1 MKYLERDAFWTYRD
15 VIFKALF
22 IGHSLFIEEGLW
34 CEGIFILRGEE
45 EGGEGGALD
54 FTMSERW
61 MDDFA
66 KLTQLEKIVQRI

>member
-1 MKYLERDAFWTYRD
+1 MVIHYLSRRGCGARGFL
-15 VIFKALF
+15 LF
-22 IGHSLFIEEGLW
+22 AGGEEG
-34 CEGIFILRGEE
+34 G

-66 KLTQLEKIVQRI
+66 KLTQKK

>member
-1 MKYLERDAFWTYRD
+1 M
-15 VIFKALF
+15 V
-22 IGHSLFIEEGLW
+22 
-34 CEGIFILRGEE
+34 RGDFYSSRGGE

-66 KLTQLEKIVQRI
+66 KLTHKK

>member
-1 MKYLERDAFWTYRD
+1 M
-15 VIFKALF
+15 V
-22 IGHSLFIEEGLW
+22 
-34 CEGIFILRGEE
+34 RGDFYSSRGE

-66 KLTQLEKIVQRI
+66 KLTQKK